1 MGVGTARVIAAKATT
16 ASVGPATGG
25 VASGASPPPRK
36 PMYKAASPNTGL
48 HRPPSTLPGLSATSG
63 VADAES
69 EQTGGLEQDDTRG
82 DAADSEHTQAVIDS
96 SVTSKASAL
105 SKAQS
110 GPPPAALSLKTA
122 GHKATGPALKATG
135 MLSRKRKVDEV
146 DGGE

>member
-82 DAADSEHTQAVIDS
+82 DAAH
-96 SVTSKASAL
+96 